1 MKTLVRL
8 AISRFPSVSF
18 VRAHPSARTA
28 SAVRSGDNSG
38 GAHLALNGRP
48 TIVCILGRVPD
59 ITISLKVL
67 IEEAAACSGNR

>member
-8 AISRFPSVSF
+8 AISRFLSVSF
-18 VRAHPSARTA
+18 VRSHPSARTA

-48 TIVCILGRVPD
+48 TIVCIGRVPD